1 MTREIPHKEAMGH
14 NYEELE
20 QQFYYDPPLRP
31 KTMEKYL
38 TKHFKLMKATWKS

>member
-1 MTREIPHKEAMGH
+1 VKYHTRKQLDII
-14 NYEELE
+14 YEELE